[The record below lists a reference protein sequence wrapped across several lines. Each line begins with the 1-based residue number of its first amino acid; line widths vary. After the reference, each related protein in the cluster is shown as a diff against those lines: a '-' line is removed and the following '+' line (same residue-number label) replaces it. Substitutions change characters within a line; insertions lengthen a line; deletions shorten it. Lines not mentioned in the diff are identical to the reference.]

1 MGEKVYREW
10 NPDQAWLLPP
20 SPRDWVPEGHLVLFL
35 LDAVRVLDISSITSH
50 YEREL
55 RGYPPFHP
63 RMMLTLLIYC
73 YATGTYSSRRIMR
86 RCEEDVTCRLI
97 VGEDVP
103 DFRAISEFRR
113 RHLKQF
119 QVLFVEVLKLCSA
132 VGLVRVG
139 KLALDGTKI
148 KANASRHKA
157 MSYDRM
163 QTEERRLQQEIA
175 ELLSQ
180 AEQADESD
188 NQQHGPDRRGD
199 ELPAELQRRASRL
212 AKIQEAKSALEAE
225 ARAAAATENA
235 ACAAEGRTPPHA
247 DPDSVLPD
255 PKAQRNFTD
264 PESKIMK
271 SSNKGWDQCGNAQ
284 VLVTETQIIVAA
296 DVTNQANDVQQ
307 VVPLV
312 AATVSNLRAAEV
324 STTGGHLLADA
335 GYFSASNVA
344 AVEEAGLD
352 PFIATQR
359 LKHHEEVPQAPRGRI
374 PRNQTPKQRMA
385 RKLRTKRGRATYKRR
400 KAMVEPVFGLIKQA
414 RGFRQFLTRGLEKMK
429 AEWQL
434 ICLTHNL
441 LKVWRSGQLAN

>member
-10 NPDQAWLLPP
+10 NPEQSWLLPP

-35 LDAVRVLDISSITSH
+35 LDAVRVLDISSITAH

-86 RCEEDVTCRLI
+86 RCEEDVACRVI

-113 RHLKQF
+113 RHQKQF

-132 VGLVRVG
+132 AGLIQVG

-163 QTEERRLQQEIA
+163 QTEEQRLRQEIA
-175 ELLSQ
+175 ELMSQ
-180 AEQADESD
+180 AEQADQSD
-188 NQQHGPDRRGD
+188 DQQHGSDRRGD
-199 ELPAELQRRASRL
+199 ELPPELQRRESRL
-212 AKIQEAKSALEAE
+212 AKILEAKSALEAE
-225 ARAAAATENA
+225 ARAAATAENA
-235 ACAAEGRTPPHA
+235 ACAAEGRPPGHA

-271 SSNKGWDQCGNAQ
+271 VSNKGWDQCGNAQ
-284 VLVTETQIIVAA
+284 VIVTETQIIVAA

-312 AATVSNLRAAEV
+312 AATVSNLQAVDV
-324 STTGGHLLADA
+324 SVTGGDLLADA

-344 AVEEAGLD
+344 AAEDAGLA

-374 PRNQTPKQRMA
+374 PRDQTPKQRMA
-385 RKLRTKRGRATYKRR
+385 RKLRTKRGRTTYKRR

-441 LKVWRSGQLAN
+441 LKVWHSGQIAK